1 MKNLLTCMV
10 LGLALYTQ
18 PSFAQK
24 PKPDYKK
31 NSVQI
36 GKTGYYFDQENP
48 FGFGREVFIYTYL
61 GKAFFMW
68 PYIGYTRKITPS
80 IGFKASIEHYGACY
94 ECQYYGKR
102 WPPIPVFEIG
112 ARFFQILQINGFY
125 EFSASERLKLILS
138 GGSGYRWSTE
148 IGELWNTAY
157 IDHGLWREAFASGK
171 AFNEWGVG
179 GAFEIK
185 YKFYKN
191 FSLSAKGEYFSFPK
205 RPVRHWGA
213 GAYIGYDF

>member
-1 MKNLLTCMV
+1 MA

-48 FGFGREVFIYTYL
+48 FGFGRVLIRHIPETKQILFYL
-61 GKAFFMW
+61 
-68 PYIGYTRKITPS
+68 PYLSYTRKITRS
-80 IGFKASIEHYGACY
+80 FGFKASMERFGACY
-94 ECQYYGKR
+94 ECKYYGKR
-102 WPPIPVFEIG
+102 WPAIPVFVI
-112 ARFFQILQINGFY
+112 ATRAFKILQVNALY
-125 EFSASERLKLILS
+125 ELSVSERLKLTLS
-138 GGSGYRWSTE
+138 GGGGYRWSE
-148 IGELWNTAY
+148 VGELWNTAY
-157 IDHGLWREAFASGK
+157 IENGLWRESIGSGK
-171 AFNEWGVG
+171 PFHEWGVG